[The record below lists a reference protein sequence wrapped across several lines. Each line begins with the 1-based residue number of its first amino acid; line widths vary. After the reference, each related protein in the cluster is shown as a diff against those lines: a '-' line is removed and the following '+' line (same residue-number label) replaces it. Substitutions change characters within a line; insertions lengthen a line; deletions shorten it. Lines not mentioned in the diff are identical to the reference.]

1 MYRLQNRTMTD
12 ERIKNL
18 EEKMDFLIDSVST
31 ALIAARESTTP
42 SFSKIMQDF
51 IQRLE
56 KMEAKMDEH
65 GVKLDEHMIR
75 TQPVVDTIE
84 TAKNMKKAVI
94 WISGFL
100 LAIYPITHAFK
111 VFKDWVK

>member
-1 MYRLQNRTMTD
+1 MTE
-12 ERIKNL
+12 ERINNL
-18 EEKMDFLIDSVST
+18 EKKMDFLIDNVST

-51 IQRLE
+51 LHRLE
-56 KMEAKMDEH
+56 KMEEKMDQH
-65 GVKLDEHMIR
+65 GKKLDQHMVR
-75 TQPVVDTIE
+75 TQPVVDTIDM
-84 TAKNMKKAVI
+84 AVNMKKTVI

-111 VFKDWVK
+111 WFKDWVK

>member
-1 MYRLQNRTMTD
+1 MST
-12 ERIKNL
+12 L
-18 EEKMDFLIDSVST
+18 EEHI
-31 ALIAARESTTP
+31 ESY
-42 SFSKIMQDF
+42 
-51 IQRLE
+51 
-56 KMEAKMDEH
+56 

>member
-1 MYRLQNRTMTD
+1 MTD

-18 EEKMDFLIDSVST
+18 EEKMDYLIDNVST

-51 IQRLE
+51 IHRLE
-56 KMEAKMDEH
+56 KMEEKMDEH
-65 GVKLDEHMIR
+65 GEKLDKHMER
-75 TQPVVDTIE
+75 TQPVVDTIDM
-84 TAKNMKKAVI
+84 AVNMKKSVI
-94 WISGFL
+94 WVSGFL

-111 VFKDWVK
+111 MLKDWVK

>member
-1 MYRLQNRTMTD
+1 MYRLQNRHMTD
-12 ERIKNL
+12 EKIKNL
-18 EEKMDFLIDSVST
+18 EKKMDLLIDNVSN
-31 ALIAARESTTP
+31 AIIAARESTTP
-42 SFSKIMQDF
+42 SFSRIMQNL
-51 IQRLE
+51 INRIE
-56 KMEAKMDEH
+56 KMETKIDEH
-65 GVKLDEHMIR
+65 GAKLDEHMIR

-111 VFKDWVK
+111 AIKDWVK